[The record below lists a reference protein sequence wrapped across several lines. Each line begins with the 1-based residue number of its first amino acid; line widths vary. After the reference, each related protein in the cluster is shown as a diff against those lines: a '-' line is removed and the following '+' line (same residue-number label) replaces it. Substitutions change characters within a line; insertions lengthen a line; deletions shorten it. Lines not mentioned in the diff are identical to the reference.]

1 MDISYE
7 GLINLSNNILQS
19 LKRLRFGGKL
29 QLAFLEDI
37 YTLIN
42 DGIPAN
48 RAIEMLAQVSTGINR
63 EVALSIGQKISE
75 GQPLAEGMRDWFAL
89 NIVEIIRVGEEGGA
103 LTETIRS
110 AINTLTQRS
119 STLSAF
125 VGAISYPLVV
135 IIMACA
141 ISIYLNKTI
150 FVQFMQ
156 IKPIEQWPDSGR
168 SFVHMANLIQNWWW
182 LVLISIITVILI
194 LRYIML
200 NYVGEL
206 RPLLDQIPPF
216 NLYRRFVASRFLETL
231 GLLVSNGV
239 VFKSAIKVMQ
249 YQANPYMVSHLVM
262 MEHLL
267 SIGKGNLADVLET
280 GLISHSDIL
289 RLRVMAEVKGFE
301 HGLVR
306 MGVKGSEDN
315 MKTVKMIAKITGAA
329 LLVVGAVLV
338 IIIVR
343 GIYLTGMSMGLS

>member
-1 MDISYE
+1 MDMSYE
-7 GLINLSNNILQS
+7 GLTNLSNNIIYVI
-19 LKRLRFGGKL
+19 KRFQFGGKA
-29 QLAFLEDI
+29 QLAFLEDL
-37 YTLIN
+37 YTLIS

-48 RAIEMLAQVSTGINR
+48 RAVEMLAQVSTGINR

-75 GQPLAEGMRDWFAL
+75 GQPLAEGMRPWFAV
-89 NIVEIIRVGEEGGA
+89 NIVEIVRVGEEGGA

-125 VGAISYPLVV
+125 IGAITYPLVV
-135 IIMACA
+135 IIMSCA
-141 ISIYLNKTI
+141 ISIYLNKTV

-156 IKPIEQWPDSGR
+156 IKPIDQWPDSGR
-168 SFVHMANLIQNWWW
+168 SFVAMANFIESWWW
-182 LVLISIITVILI
+182 LALVMIISIVII
-194 LRYIML
+194 LRYIMT

-216 NLYRRFVASRFLETL
+216 NLYRRFAASRFLETL

-249 YQANPYMVSHLVM
+249 YQANPYMISHLVM

-267 SIGKGNLADVLET
+267 SMGKGNIADVLET
-280 GLISHSDIL
+280 GLISQSDIL

-306 MGVKGSEDN
+306 MGVRGSEEN
-315 MKTVKMIAKITGAA
+315 IKIVKVIAKITGAS
-329 LLVVGAVLV
+329 LLAVGAVLV

-343 GIYLTGMSMGLS
+343 GIYLTGMSMGMQ